1 MYYSEININILSS
14 LFAFISTEL
23 EILFAHF
30 FFLKFLFHVISLLIP
45 MMFTSVFRVGDYR
58 NFTL

>member
-30 FFLKFLFHVISLLIP
+30 FFFKVFVSRHKFVNSYDVHVSFESGRL
-45 MMFTSVFRVGDYR
+45 
-58 NFTL
+58 